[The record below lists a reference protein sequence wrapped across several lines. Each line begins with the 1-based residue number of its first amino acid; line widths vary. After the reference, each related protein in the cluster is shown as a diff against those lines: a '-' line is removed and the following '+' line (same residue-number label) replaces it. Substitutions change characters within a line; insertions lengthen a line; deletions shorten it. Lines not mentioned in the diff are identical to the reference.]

1 MDTRLR
7 GIQVDRSRLEQVL
20 SAHEAHKKHLATDL
34 RDELHAP
41 ALNFAAPEQLLHALK
56 AAGLDLPD
64 TSKETLSAVSHPIAR
79 RVLQYRELAG
89 LCTVM
94 QGWLECL
101 DSNNRLFPPLN
112 PLGAATGRFS
122 CPKPNLLATPRNSE
136 VRGCFV
142 PDDPE
147 AVLIEADYASI
158 EMRIAAWI
166 AREERMLAVFRDG
179 GDIHGE
185 TAALVLG
192 DRQARQP
199 AKPINFGCLY
209 GGGAER
215 LRLTA
220 RTEYDLD
227 FSAERARHYYDR
239 FFTTYSGL
247 QRWHQS
253 ARASAAGLTYGA
265 TPYGRRRWAEPTD
278 RKEAWDWNRFQLAT
292 NFPVQGTGADA
303 LKLAMVRLHR
313 EMAGTDAHILL
324 PVHDAILVQAPRKSA
339 QALKDL
345 VRKAMCDAF
354 HEILGP
360 DFPVTVDINRSER
373 WGQKN

>member
-1 MDTRLR
+1 MKRTESTWQPTSATNSRRQPQLR
-7 GIQVDRSRLEQVL
+7 RAR
-20 SAHEAHKKHLATDL
+20 AT
-34 RDELHAP
+34 P
-41 ALNFAAPEQLLHALK
+41 AALK

-64 TSKETLSAVSHPIAR
+64 TSKETLSAVSHPIAGGSCSIGS
-79 RVLQYRELAG
+79 LAG

-101 DSNNRLFPPLN
+101 DSNNRLYPPLN
-112 PLGAATGRFS
+112 PLGAATAASRARNPS
-122 CPKPNLLATPRNSE
+122 SWPPRAIRRCGGVS
-136 VRGCFV
+136 FQTT
-142 PDDPE
+142 E

-166 AREERMLAVFRDG
+166 AREERMLAVFRNG

-215 LRLTA
+215 LRITA
-220 RTEYDLD
+220 RTDTASN
-227 FSAERARHYYDR
+227 SAPSRPGNTYDR

-247 QRWHQS
+247 GRWHQS
-253 ARASAAGLTYGA
+253 ARILRRGVDLRCYPVWPQALGGSRR
-265 TPYGRRRWAEPTD
+265 PQGRGE
-278 RKEAWDWNRFQLAT
+278 WNRFQLAT

-313 EMAGTDAHILL
+313 EMAGTA
-324 PVHDAILVQAPRKSA
+324 APSYCQCMMQSWSR
-339 QALKDL
+339 
-345 VRKAMCDAF
+345 
-354 HEILGP
+354 H
-360 DFPVTVDINRSER
+360 RSSPR
-373 WGQKN
+373 RR